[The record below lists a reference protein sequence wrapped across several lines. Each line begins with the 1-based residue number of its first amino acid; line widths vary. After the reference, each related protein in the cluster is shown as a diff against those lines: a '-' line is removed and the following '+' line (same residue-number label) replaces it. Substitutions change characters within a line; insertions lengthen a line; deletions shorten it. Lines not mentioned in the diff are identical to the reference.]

1 MSQPPTQKPKGS
13 ARRYSLILLGLVFL
27 AGIAFTGFINVGVAY
42 TNEMEFCTSCHSMKI
57 NLEEYKETLHYKNKS
72 GVQATCSDCHVPK
85 EFGPKMYAKV
95 MAAKD
100 VFHEIIGTIDT
111 PEKYEAHRWDMAT
124 RVWAK
129 MKATDSRECR
139 TCHEFSNMDT
149 SAQDRSARSKHSAAP
164 DKGETCI
171 DCHKGV
177 AHKEP
182 DEPEEPVQSEPWTAG
197 SVRPL
202 SR

>member
-1 MSQPPTQKPKGS
+1 MAQAPEQKSKGP
-13 ARRYSLILLGLVFL
+13 ARRAPLIVLGLVFL
-27 AGIAFTGFINVGVAY
+27 AGIAFAGFVNVGLSH
-42 TNEMEFCTSCHSMKI
+42 TNEMEFCTSCHSMKV
-57 NLEEYKETLHYKNKS
+57 NLEEYKESLHYKNPS
-72 GVQATCSDCHVPK
+72 GVQTTCSDCHVPK
-85 EFGPKMYAKV
+85 EFGPKMVAKV

-139 TCHEFSNMDT
+139 SCHDYSNMDT
-149 SAQDRSARSKHSAAP
+149 SAQDRTARSKHSTAP

-182 DEPEEPVQSEPWTAG
+182 DEPVAPTEPAATDKDPG
-197 SVRPL
+197 SA
-202 SR
+202 